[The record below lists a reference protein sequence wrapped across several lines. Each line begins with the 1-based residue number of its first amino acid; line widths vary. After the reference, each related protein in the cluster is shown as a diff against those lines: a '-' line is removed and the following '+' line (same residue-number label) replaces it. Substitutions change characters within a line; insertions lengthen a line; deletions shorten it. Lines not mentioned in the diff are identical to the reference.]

1 MNKLKQHKFLLP
13 VAIFLLCILNI
24 VQGSTTELLPDEAY
38 YWVYSQYMSWGFF
51 DHPPFVAVWVT
62 ISDFLFTD
70 ELGVRFFS
78 SISFSLLIYLVW
90 ITIDHPLK
98 KKFTWLFIVLVF
110 STALLNVYGFITTPD
125 TPLLFFFALFLWS
138 YKEYLT
144 KRNTVSYLLLSLAIT
159 GMMYSKYQGIL
170 IVLFIFLSN
179 WKLVKDYKIWLVC
192 LGALVLYIPHIHW
205 QYVNDFPSVRYHLY
219 ERASVATYT
228 FEYTLMHFVNA
239 IAILGFTFIVM
250 YKAFFKGI
258 KSNDLFHKGLNYII
272 SGFFIFFLVA
282 SFRGHVQAQWIA
294 PIMLPLILITFNY
307 LVENN
312 THLKLFNYL
321 AIANISIILFVR
333 IMIANEG
340 IIPVKLDFHGNKQWT
355 LKVKE
360 FTKGSDKL
368 FINSFQNASIYWFYT
383 KEKTHYQKNY
393 LGRKNQYGF
402 IPNNDVYTS
411 DSIAYITRISKEY
424 STIKMKSSGKD
435 SIFISFINDY
445 KSFFDIEIDFVN
457 SSNIVFNTSTKK
469 MYDVIVKNPY
479 KFDINLNDIEVL
491 VAFQNN
497 KGNEKYSI
505 TSKINTSII
514 KASSEEIFSLEL
526 DGSLIYDVNEFST
539 VGIGIKTSQK
549 MDLVKVSSLNNFK
562 IVN

>member
-170 IVLFIFLSN
+170 IVLCIFLSN
-179 WKLVKDYKIWLVC
+179 WKLAKDYKIWLVC

-205 QYVNDFPSVRYHLY
+205 QYINDFPSVRYHLY
-219 ERASVATYT
+219 ERASVASYK

-258 KSNDLFHKGLNYII
+258 RSNDLFHKGLNYIV

-312 THLKLFNYL
+312 TQLKLFNYL

-360 FTKGSDKL
+360 LTKSSDKL

-383 KEKTHYQKNY
+383 KEKIHYQKNY

-402 IPNNDVYTS
+402 IPGNDIFTS

-445 KSFFDIEIDFVN
+445 QSFFDIGIDFVD
-457 SSNIVFNTSTKK
+457 SSNIVFNTSIKK
-469 MYDVIVKNPY
+469 SYDVVIKNPY
-479 KFDINLNDIEVL
+479 KFNINLNDLEIRVT
-491 VAFQNN
+491 FQNK

-505 TSKINTSII
+505 PTKINTSLI
-514 KASSEEIFSLEL
+514 KASSEEIISLEL
-526 DGSLIYDVNEFST
+526 DGSLVYDINEFPI
-539 VGIGIKTSQK
+539 VGIGMRTSDK
-549 MDLVKVSSLNNFK
+549 MDLVKVSSLNRFK
-562 IVN
+562 IED

>member
-90 ITIDHPLK
+90 ITIDHTLK

-179 WKLVKDYKIWLVC
+179 WKLAKDYKIWLVC

-219 ERASVATYT
+219 ERASVATYK

-312 THLKLFNYL
+312 TQLKLFNYL

-360 FTKGSDKL
+360 LTKGSDKL

-469 MYDVIVKNPY
+469 LYDVIVKNPY

-505 TSKINTSII
+505 PSKINTSII
-514 KASSEEIFSLEL
+514 EASSEEIFSLEL
-526 DGSLIYDVNEFST
+526 DGSLIYDINEFST

-549 MDLVKVSSLNNFK
+549 MDLVKVSSLNKFK

>member
-13 VAIFLLCILNI
+13 VVIFLLCILNI

-51 DHPPFVAVWVT
+51 DHPPFVAVWVS
-62 ISDFLFTD
+62 ISNFLFTD

-98 KKFTWLFIVLVF
+98 RKFTWLFIVLVF

-179 WKLVKDYKIWLVC
+179 WKLAKDYKIWLVC

-205 QYVNDFPSVRYHLY
+205 QYINDFPSVRYHLY
-219 ERASVATYT
+219 ERASVATYK

-312 THLKLFNYL
+312 TQLKLFNYL

-333 IMIANEG
+333 IIIANEG

-505 TSKINTSII
+505 TSKINTSIV

-526 DGSLIYDVNEFST
+526 DGSLIYDINEFST

>member
-179 WKLVKDYKIWLVC
+179 WKLAKDYKIWLVC

-219 ERASVATYT
+219 ERASVATYK

-239 IAILGFTFIVM
+239 IAILGFTFIIM

-312 THLKLFNYL
+312 TQLKLFNYL

-333 IMIANEG
+333 IIIANEG

-402 IPNNDVYTS
+402 IPNNDVYIS

-469 MYDVIVKNPY
+469 LYDVIVKNPY

-505 TSKINTSII
+505 PSKINTSII

-526 DGSLIYDVNEFST
+526 DGSLIYDINEFST

>member
-90 ITIDHPLK
+90 ITIDHTLK

-179 WKLVKDYKIWLVC
+179 WKLAKDYKIWLVC

-205 QYVNDFPSVRYHLY
+205 QYINDFPSVRYHLY
-219 ERASVATYT
+219 ERASVATYK

-312 THLKLFNYL
+312 TQLKLFNYL

-360 FTKGSDKL
+360 LTKGSDKL

-526 DGSLIYDVNEFST
+526 DGSLIYDINEFST

>member
-13 VAIFLLCILNI
+13 VVIFLLCILNI

-51 DHPPFVAVWVT
+51 DHPPFVAVWVS
-62 ISDFLFTD
+62 ISNFLFTD

-179 WKLVKDYKIWLVC
+179 WKLAKDYKIWLVC

-205 QYVNDFPSVRYHLY
+205 QYINDFPSVRYHLY
-219 ERASVATYT
+219 ERASVATYK

-258 KSNDLFHKGLNYII
+258 KSTDLFHKGLNYII

-312 THLKLFNYL
+312 TQLKLFNYL

-333 IMIANEG
+333 IIIANEG

-505 TSKINTSII
+505 PSKINTSIV

-526 DGSLIYDVNEFST
+526 DGSLIYDINEFST

>member
-13 VAIFLLCILNI
+13 IAIFLLCILNI

-38 YWVYSQYMSWGFF
+38 YWVYSQYMNWGFF
-51 DHPPFVAVWVT
+51 DHPPLVAVWVT
-62 ISDFLFTD
+62 FSDFLFTD

-90 ITIDHPLK
+90 ITIDHTLK

-179 WKLVKDYKIWLVC
+179 WKLAKDYKIWLVC

-219 ERASVATYT
+219 ERASVATYK

-312 THLKLFNYL
+312 TQLKLFNYL

-360 FTKGSDKL
+360 LTKGSDKL

-402 IPNNDVYTS
+402 IPNNDVYIS

-445 KSFFDIEIDFVN
+445 KSFFDLEIDFVD

-469 MYDVIVKNPY
+469 TYNIVMKNPY
-479 KFDINLNDIEVL
+479 KFDINLNDIEVQ
-491 VAFQNN
+491 VTFQNK

-505 TSKINTSII
+505 PSKINTSII
-514 KASSEEIFSLEL
+514 KASSEEIFSLDL
-526 DGSLIYDVNEFST
+526 DGSLIYDINEFST

-549 MDLVKVSSLNNFK
+549 MDLVKVSSLNKFK

>member
-90 ITIDHPLK
+90 ITIDNPLK

-179 WKLVKDYKIWLVC
+179 WKLAKDYKIWLVC

-205 QYVNDFPSVRYHLY
+205 QYINDFPSVRYHLY
-219 ERASVATYT
+219 ERASVATYK

-312 THLKLFNYL
+312 TQLKLFNYL

>member
-13 VAIFLLCILNI
+13 IAIFLLCILNI

-38 YWVYSQYMSWGFF
+38 YWVYSQYMNWGFF

-90 ITIDHPLK
+90 ITIDHTLK

-179 WKLVKDYKIWLVC
+179 WKLAKDYKIWLVC

-219 ERASVATYT
+219 ERASVATYK

-239 IAILGFTFIVM
+239 IAILGFTFIIM

-312 THLKLFNYL
+312 TQLKLFNYL
-321 AIANISIILFVR
+321 AIANIIIILFVR

-360 FTKGSDKL
+360 LTKGSDKL

-383 KEKTHYQKNY
+383 KEKIHYQKNY

-402 IPNNDVYTS
+402 IPGNDIFTS

-445 KSFFDIEIDFVN
+445 KSFFNLEIDFVD
-457 SSNIVFNTSTKK
+457 SSNIVFTTSTKK
-469 MYDVIVKNPY
+469 TYDVVMKNPY
-479 KFDINLNDIEVL
+479 KFDINLNDIEVQ
-491 VAFQNN
+491 VTFQNK

-505 TSKINTSII
+505 PSKINTSII
-514 KASSEEIFSLEL
+514 KASSEEIFSLDL
-526 DGSLIYDVNEFST
+526 DGSLIYDINEFST

-549 MDLVKVSSLNNFK
+549 MDLVKVSSLNKFK

>member
-179 WKLVKDYKIWLVC
+179 WKLAKDYKIWLVC

-312 THLKLFNYL
+312 TQLKLFNYL

-402 IPNNDVYTS
+402 IPNNDVYIS

>member
-62 ISDFLFTD
+62 ISDFLFTY

-90 ITIDHPLK
+90 ITIDHTLK

-179 WKLVKDYKIWLVC
+179 WKLAKDYKIWLVC

-219 ERASVATYT
+219 ERASVATYK

-312 THLKLFNYL
+312 TQLKLFNYL

-360 FTKGSDKL
+360 LTKGSDKL

-402 IPNNDVYTS
+402 IPNNDVYIS

-445 KSFFDIEIDFVN
+445 KSFFDLEIDFVD

-469 MYDVIVKNPY
+469 TYNVVMKNPY
-479 KFDINLNDIEVL
+479 KFDINLNDIEVQ
-491 VAFQNN
+491 VTFQNK

-505 TSKINTSII
+505 PSKINTSII
-514 KASSEEIFSLEL
+514 KASSEEIFSLDL
-526 DGSLIYDVNEFST
+526 DGSLIYDINEFST

-549 MDLVKVSSLNNFK
+549 MDLVKVSSLNKFK

>member
-13 VAIFLLCILNI
+13 IAIFLLCILNI

-38 YWVYSQYMSWGFF
+38 YWVYSQYMNWGFF
-51 DHPPFVAVWVT
+51 DHPPLVAVWVT
-62 ISDFLFTD
+62 FSDFLFTD

-90 ITIDHPLK
+90 ITIDHTLK

-179 WKLVKDYKIWLVC
+179 WKLAKDYKIWLVC

-219 ERASVATYT
+219 ERASVATYK

-312 THLKLFNYL
+312 TQLKLFNYL

-355 LKVKE
+355 LKIKE
-360 FTKGSDKL
+360 LTKGSDKL

-402 IPNNDVYTS
+402 IPNNDVYIS

-445 KSFFDIEIDFVN
+445 KSFFDLEIDFVD

-469 MYDVIVKNPY
+469 TYNVVMKNPY
-479 KFDINLNDIEVL
+479 KFDINLNDIEVQ
-491 VAFQNN
+491 VTFQNK

-505 TSKINTSII
+505 PSKINTSII
-514 KASSEEIFSLEL
+514 KASSEEIFSLDL
-526 DGSLIYDVNEFST
+526 DGSLIYDINEFST

-549 MDLVKVSSLNNFK
+549 MDLVKVSSLNKFK

>member
-13 VAIFLLCILNI
+13 IAIFLLCILNI

-38 YWVYSQYMSWGFF
+38 YWVYSQYMNWGFF
-51 DHPPFVAVWVT
+51 DHPPLVAVWVT
-62 ISDFLFTD
+62 FSDFLFTD

-90 ITIDHPLK
+90 ITIDHTLK

-179 WKLVKDYKIWLVC
+179 WKLAKDYKIWLVC

-219 ERASVATYT
+219 ERASVATYK

-312 THLKLFNYL
+312 TQLKLFNYL

-360 FTKGSDKL
+360 LTKGSDKL

-402 IPNNDVYTS
+402 IPNNDVYIS

-445 KSFFDIEIDFVN
+445 KSFFDLEIDFVD

-469 MYDVIVKNPY
+469 TYNVVMKNPY
-479 KFDINLNDIEVL
+479 KFDINLNDIEVQ
-491 VAFQNN
+491 VTFQNK

-505 TSKINTSII
+505 PSKINTSII
-514 KASSEEIFSLEL
+514 KASSEEIFSLDL
-526 DGSLIYDVNEFST
+526 DGSLIYDINEFST

-549 MDLVKVSSLNNFK
+549 MDLVKVSSLNKFK

>member
-179 WKLVKDYKIWLVC
+179 WKLAKDYKIWLVC

-219 ERASVATYT
+219 ERASVATYK

-312 THLKLFNYL
+312 TQLKLFNYL

>member
-179 WKLVKDYKIWLVC
+179 WKLAKDYKIWLVC

-205 QYVNDFPSVRYHLY
+205 QYVNDFPSVKYHLY

-239 IAILGFTFIVM
+239 IAILGFTFIIM

-312 THLKLFNYL
+312 TQLKLFNYL

-333 IMIANEG
+333 IIIANEG

-360 FTKGSDKL
+360 LTKGSDKL

-402 IPNNDVYTS
+402 IPNNDVYIS

-469 MYDVIVKNPY
+469 LYDVIVKNPY

-505 TSKINTSII
+505 PSKINTSII

-526 DGSLIYDVNEFST
+526 DGSLIYDINEFST

>member
-179 WKLVKDYKIWLVC
+179 WKLAKDYKIWLVC

-205 QYVNDFPSVRYHLY
+205 QYINDFPSVRYHLY
-219 ERASVATYT
+219 ERASVATYK

-312 THLKLFNYL
+312 TQLKLFNYL